1 MSREKLPKTFGGAR
15 VVRGLGMKYDAFEK
29 LRETH
34 SLDSWDATQT
44 TYVVVPDR
52 IDDGYTHVEVAYF
65 LDEAK
70 AIRYARALSC
80 GNVDHRVLTITDQVL
95 VVATDNDL

>member
-15 VVRGLGMKYDAFEK
+15 VVRGLGMRHDAFKK

-34 SLDSWDATQT
+34 SLDTWDATAT

-52 IDDGYTHVEVAYF
+52 IDTDYTHVEVAYF
-65 LDEAK
+65 LDEKK
-70 AIRYARALSC
+70 AIRYAQALSY
-80 GNVDHRVLTITDQVL
+80 GNVDHRVLTITGQVL